1 MSPVLRACFVDG
13 LKWGLTEGSQKGI
26 EARQKP
32 LTLVKLVSKIAPIF
46 VKWVEKIALLGDLLR
61 FPISF
66 LNNPK
71 YTNYLSNSEVL
82 RPLSPE
88 LALMR
93 QSLG

>member
-1 MSPVLRACFVDG
+1 M
-13 LKWGLTEGSQKGI
+13 KWSLAEGSQKGI

-32 LTLVKLVSKIAPIF
+32 LTLVKLVSETAPIF
-46 VKWVEKIALLGDLLR
+46 VKWVEKIALGDLLR